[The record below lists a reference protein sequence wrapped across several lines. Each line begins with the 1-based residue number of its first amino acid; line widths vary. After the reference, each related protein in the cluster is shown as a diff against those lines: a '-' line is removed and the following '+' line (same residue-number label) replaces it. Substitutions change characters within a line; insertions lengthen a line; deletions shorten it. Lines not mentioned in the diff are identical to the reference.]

1 MIDARAEASI
11 AQPLLTCREVVQVL
25 RDVVLGRLEMT
36 RAGDQSWHE
45 MDAGLFLVHVGT
57 WTLAIYNDAEEID
70 YCEWCLDPSG
80 RRWSLGSSSHS
91 GGDPIE
97 LLSTW
102 EHTVL
107 QRILSAL

>member
-1 MIDARAEASI
+1 MIDSRAKGSAGQ
-11 AQPLLTCREVVQVL
+11 APLTCREVVQVL

-36 RAGDQSWHE
+36 RAGERSWHE
-45 MDAGLFLVHVGT
+45 MNAGLFLVHVGN

-70 YCEWCLDPSG
+70 YCEWCLDPEG
-80 RRWSLGSSSHS
+80 RRWSLDSSSHC

-102 EHTVL
+102 EHAVL
-107 QRILSAL
+107 RRILSTL